1 LQTPEYG
8 PTETSLVETQAAETH
23 GPETSMVETPPPP
36 AASLAVAPAWHTAAL
51 VVFILGMSL
60 HGASRFS
67 VPHDSINLL
76 ATYGFTAVSELI
88 LLGWVLFG
96 LRLRRTPL
104 RSLLG
109 GFSFSPR
116 AVAVDF
122 GFAMLFWISALSVLG
137 TIGIAWSGVEA
148 AVTHRALPTLTSPAQ
163 SAQSHGAPLLT
174 RDPSQQQALRALSQ
188 LAPGNGQEIAAWVLL
203 CLLVGFIEETVFRG
217 YLQRQFTWWARGGV
231 GAGVVLS
238 ALVFGGA
245 HAYQGVRN
253 MVLLGLFGAMFGVL
267 ALYRRSLRAGMFA
280 HSWQDIIA
288 GLGLALLKAHH
299 LI

>member
-1 LQTPEYG
+1 LQIPEHG
-8 PTETSLVETQAAETH
+8 PIETSLAEAHELEAPLVETH
-23 GPETSMVETPPPP
+23 GSETPTAEMTPPP
-36 AASLAVAPAWHTAAL
+36 AASLVVAPAWHTVVL

-67 VPHDSINLL
+67 VPHDSINRL
-76 ATYGFTAVSELI
+76 ATYGLTAVSELI

-104 RSLLG
+104 RTLLG

-116 AVAVDF
+116 AVAVDL
-122 GFAMLFWISALSVLG
+122 GVALLFWISALSVLG
-137 TIGIAWSGVEA
+137 TLGIAWSGVEA
-148 AVTHRALPTLTSPAQ
+148 AITHRSLPTH
-163 SAQSHGAPLLT
+163 SAQSLT
-174 RDPSQQQALRALSQ
+174 RDPSQQQAVRALSQ
-188 LAPGNGQEIAAWVLL
+188 LAPSNGQEIAAWVLL

-217 YLQRQFTWWARGGV
+217 YLQRQFIGWARGGV

-253 MVLLGLFGAMFGVL
+253 MVLLGLFGALFGVL

-288 GLGLALLKAHH
+288 GLGLALLKSHH

>member
-1 LQTPEYG
+1 MQIPEHG
-8 PTETSLVETQAAETH
+8 PIETSLAEAHELEAPLVETH
-23 GPETSMVETPPPP
+23 GSETPTAEMTPPP
-36 AASLAVAPAWHTAAL
+36 AASLVVAPAWHTVVL

-67 VPHDSINLL
+67 VPHDSINRL
-76 ATYGFTAVSELI
+76 ATYGLTAVSELI

-104 RSLLG
+104 RTLLG

-116 AVAVDF
+116 AVAVDL
-122 GFAMLFWISALSVLG
+122 GVALLFWISALSVLG
-137 TIGIAWSGVEA
+137 TLGIAWSGVEA
-148 AVTHRALPTLTSPAQ
+148 AITHRSLPTH
-163 SAQSHGAPLLT
+163 SAQSLT
-174 RDPSQQQALRALSQ
+174 RDPSQQQAVRALSQ
-188 LAPGNGQEIAAWVLL
+188 LAPSNGQEIAAWVLL

-217 YLQRQFTWWARGGV
+217 YLQRQFIGWARGGV

-253 MVLLGLFGAMFGVL
+253 MVLLGLFGALFGVL

-288 GLGLALLKAHH
+288 GLGLALLKSHH

>member
-1 LQTPEYG
+1 
-8 PTETSLVETQAAETH
+8 VEPNEIDNQQLL
-23 GPETSMVETPPPP
+23 PP
-36 AASLAVAPAWHTAAL
+36 AEPATSLAVAPAWHTVVL

-67 VPHDSINLL
+67 VPHDSINRL
-76 ATYGFTAVSELI
+76 ATYGLTAVSELI

-116 AVAVDF
+116 AVAVDL
-122 GFAMLFWISALSVLG
+122 GVAMLFWISALSVLG

-148 AVTHRALPTLTSPAQ
+148 AVTHRSLPTH
-163 SAQSHGAPLLT
+163 SAQSLT
-174 RDPSQQQALRALSQ
+174 RDPSQQQAVRALSQ
-188 LAPGNGQEIAAWVLL
+188 LAPSNGQEIAAWVLL

-217 YLQRQFTWWARGGV
+217 YLQRQFIGWARGGV

-253 MVLLGLFGAMFGVL
+253 MVLLGLFGALFGVL

-288 GLGLALLKAHH
+288 GLGLALLKSHH

>member
-1 LQTPEYG
+1 LQTPEHG
-8 PTETSLVETQAAETH
+8 PIETTLAEAHELEAPLAETY
-23 GPETSMVETPPPP
+23 GSETPIPPQP
-36 AASLAVAPAWHTAAL
+36 AASLAVAPAWHTVVL
-51 VVFILGMSL
+51 VVFILGMSF

-67 VPHDSINLL
+67 VPHDSINRL
-76 ATYGFTAVSELI
+76 ATYGLTAVSELI

-116 AVAVDF
+116 AVAVDL
-122 GFAMLFWISALSVLG
+122 GVAMLFWISALSVLG

-148 AVTHRALPTLTSPAQ
+148 AVTHRSLPTH
-163 SAQSHGAPLLT
+163 SAQSLT
-174 RDPSQQQALRALSQ
+174 RDPSQQQAVRALSQ
-188 LAPGNGQEIAAWVLL
+188 LAPSNGQEIAAWVVL

-217 YLQRQFTWWARGGV
+217 YLQRQFIGCARGGV

-253 MVLLGLFGAMFGVL
+253 MVLLGLFGALFGVL

-280 HSWQDIIA
+280 HS
-288 GLGLALLKAHH
+288 
-299 LI
+299 

>member
-1 LQTPEYG
+1 
-8 PTETSLVETQAAETH
+8 VEPNEIDNQQLL
-23 GPETSMVETPPPP
+23 PP
-36 AASLAVAPAWHTAAL
+36 AEPVASLAVAPAWHTVVL
-51 VVFILGMSL
+51 VVFILGMSW

-67 VPHDSINLL
+67 VPHDSINRL
-76 ATYGFTAVSELI
+76 ATYGFTAVSELV

-116 AVAVDF
+116 AVVIDLC
-122 GFAMLFWISALSVLG
+122 FAMLFWISALSVLG

-148 AVTHRALPTLTSPAQ
+148 AVTHRAQPTH
-163 SAQSHGAPLLT
+163 SAQSLT
-174 RDPSQQQALRALSQ
+174 RDPSQQQAVRALSQ
-188 LAPGNGQEIAAWVLL
+188 LAPSNGQEIAAWVVL

-217 YLQRQFTWWARGGV
+217 YLQRQFIGWARGGV

-253 MVLLGLFGAMFGVL
+253 MVLLGLFGALFGVL

-288 GLGLALLKAHH
+288 GLGLALLKSHH

>member
-1 LQTPEYG
+1 LQTPEHG
-8 PTETSLVETQAAETH
+8 PIETSLAEAHEIEAPFVETH
-23 GPETSMVETPPPP
+23 GSEMPTAEMTPPP
-36 AASLAVAPAWHTAAL
+36 AASLAVAPAWHTVVL

-67 VPHDSINLL
+67 VPHDSINRL
-76 ATYGFTAVSELI
+76 ATYGLTAVSELI

-96 LRLRRTPL
+96 LRLRCTPL

-116 AVAVDF
+116 AVAVDL
-122 GFAMLFWISALSVLG
+122 GVAMLFWISALSVLG

-148 AVTHRALPTLTSPAQ
+148 AVTHRSLPTH
-163 SAQSHGAPLLT
+163 SAQSLT
-174 RDPSQQQALRALSQ
+174 RDPSQQQAVRALSQ
-188 LAPGNGQEIAAWVLL
+188 LAPSNGQEIAAWVLL

-217 YLQRQFTWWARGGV
+217 YLQRQFIGWVRGGV

-253 MVLLGLFGAMFGVL
+253 MVLLGLFGALFGVL

-288 GLGLALLKAHH
+288 GLGLALLKSHH